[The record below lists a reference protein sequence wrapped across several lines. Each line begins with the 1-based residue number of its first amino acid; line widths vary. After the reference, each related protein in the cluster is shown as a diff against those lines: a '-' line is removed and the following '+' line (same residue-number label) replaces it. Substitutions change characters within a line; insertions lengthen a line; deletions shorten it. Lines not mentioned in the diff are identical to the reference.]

1 MQIDKIKEVMLGHL
15 ADNVEIVIITPLK
28 STFKNLKDRF
38 EVEKIYK
45 KAFFENCVFKIPNNS
60 KKGIII
66 LSPQGIAAKDIVEL
80 FESTK
85 IIFFGLA
92 GSLNPKL
99 CVGSFVEVETAISR
113 KEEVKLSIT
122 GNFMPVRCG
131 YSPCLIGDMAKE
143 HCDISRK
150 QYCDVVDMETVIC
163 AKTAIKTKNQ
173 FRALLLISD
182 IPEIINFWEVPE
194 DMKMKLSEC
203 RKTAID
209 KIVNYV
215 NILMRKE

>member
-1 MQIDKIKEVMLGHL
+1 MKIDNIKKVMLGHL
-15 ADNVEIVIITPLK
+15 ADNIEIVIITPLK
-28 STFKNLKDRF
+28 STFRKLKDRF
-38 EVEKIYK
+38 KIEKIYE

-66 LSPQGIAAKDIVEL
+66 LSPQGIAAKDILEL
-80 FESTK
+80 FENTK

-99 CVGSFVEVETAISR
+99 YIGSFVEVETVISE

-122 GNFMPVRCG
+122 GNFITVRCG
-131 YSPCLIGDMAKE
+131 YSPCLIGEIAKK
-143 HCDISRK
+143 HCDMLRK
-150 QYCDVVDMETVIC
+150 QKCDVVDMETVCC
-163 AKTAIKTKNQ
+163 AKIAIKNNNQ
-173 FRALLLISD
+173 FIALLLISD

-194 DMKMKLSEC
+194 DMKIKLTES
-203 RKTAID
+203 RRIAID

-215 NILMRKE
+215 DILTRKE